1 MSLLWR
7 ADDHHRDVQTLEAAT
22 WTAEHIGAGPG
33 ECPMTR
39 HGMIRPPAV
48 GPRLS
53 AEDPRVFMA
62 ITDTEGVTSP
72 VAVIQISALAGNQG
86 GQSTPVL
93 EPADSG
99 RPIPDTSR
107 KSKSP

>member
-1 MSLLWR
+1 
-7 ADDHHRDVQTLEAAT
+7 
-22 WTAEHIGAGPG
+22 
-33 ECPMTR
+33 MTR

-53 AEDPRVFMA
+53 AEDPRVFKA

-72 VAVIQISALAGNQG
+72 VAVIQISPLAGRQG

-93 EPADSG
+93 EPADRG

>member
-1 MSLLWR
+1 
-7 ADDHHRDVQTLEAAT
+7 
-22 WTAEHIGAGPG
+22 
-33 ECPMTR
+33 MTR

-53 AEDPRVFMA
+53 AEDPRVFKA

-72 VAVIQISALAGNQG
+72 VAVIQINPLAGRQG

-93 EPADSG
+93 EPADRG
-99 RPIPDTSR
+99 RPIPNTRR
-107 KSKSP
+107 KTKSP

>member
-1 MSLLWR
+1 
-7 ADDHHRDVQTLEAAT
+7 
-22 WTAEHIGAGPG
+22 
-33 ECPMTR
+33 MTR

-53 AEDPRVFMA
+53 AMGPRVSMA

-72 VAVIQISALAGNQG
+72 GAVIQISQLAGRQG

-93 EPADSG
+93 EPADRG
-99 RPIPDTSR
+99 RHIPDISR